1 MKKPNFLLKSE
12 RLVLKS
18 YNTLKNTHSDD
29 PAYAEMVSNHSSLR
43 RRHNSLV
50 RYARI
55 QEGFKRDRILDNLI
69 TKNSSSS
76 FKTIKAMRNSNKS
89 ISKLYVDKKI
99 FLGDQVPDGMFESIK
114 SLKTEPY
121 CLNQSSCFPD
131 FSAEYGH
138 ILDICKSGQQIP
150 PLTKEKTKKILDS
163 LKKSVNDI
171 YSITALHYLHAGDA
185 GLDHLCFLLNSIIS
199 NVNNAR
205 IKELNTIYAIV
216 LFKGHG
222 KDRSLD
228 RSYRTI
234 STCPLAAKALDCY
247 VRELSLHDWNNHQA
261 PTQFQGGRMSH
272 ELACLLLTET
282 LQHSL
287 NVSKLPVFAIFLDAK
302 SAFDRVL
309 KEILI
314 RNLFIAGTNDQR
326 LLFINERISNRR
338 TFCEFDRIMMGP
350 ILDIRGLEQGGIS
363 SSDEHKLY
371 NNEQAV
377 SSQLSKLGVQLRVD
391 TISCITLADDAV
403 LISNDITDL
412 YNLLFITIQYCN
424 KYQVQLVPDKTRLL
438 VFYKDQNSHIVKYS
452 KLISNISLYGQE
464 IPFSTTAEHLGVV
477 RTSSSSNIPNIVE
490 RLAAH
495 RRKLFSILPAGM
507 AHHHVANPAAS
518 LRAEQIYALP
528 VLLSGL
534 SSLVMTKSELEIASS
549 HYKNT
554 LRRLMKL
561 HDRTPESVIFFLA
574 GSLPFLALLHLRRF
588 SLFNM
593 ICHLPGNIL
602 NTLATST
609 LIEARPSSK
618 SWFQGIR
625 DLLIQYELPN
635 ALHLLETPMPRLKFK
650 KLCKLKVTEYWQ
662 QKLAQESHL
671 PSLKYLQASHLSL
684 CKPHPIWTSL
694 DGNPY

>member
-1 MKKPNFLLKSE
+1 
-12 RLVLKS
+12 
-18 YNTLKNTHSDD
+18 
-29 PAYAEMVSNHSSLR
+29 
-43 RRHNSLV
+43 
-50 RYARI
+50 
-55 QEGFKRDRILDNLI
+55 
-69 TKNSSSS
+69 
-76 FKTIKAMRNSNKS
+76 
-89 ISKLYVDKKI
+89 
-99 FLGDQVPDGMFESIK
+99 
-114 SLKTEPY
+114 
-121 CLNQSSCFPD
+121 
-131 FSAEYGH
+131 
-138 ILDICKSGQQIP
+138 
-150 PLTKEKTKKILDS
+150 
-163 LKKSVNDI
+163 
-171 YSITALHYLHAGDA
+171 
-185 GLDHLCFLLNSIIS
+185 
-199 NVNNAR
+199 
-205 IKELNTIYAIV
+205 
-216 LFKGHG
+216 
-222 KDRSLD
+222 
-228 RSYRTI
+228 
-234 STCPLAAKALDCY
+234 
-247 VRELSLHDWNNHQA
+247 
-261 PTQFQGGRMSH
+261 MSH

-282 LQHSL
+282 LQYSL

-326 LLFINERISNRR
+326 LLYIDKRISNRR
-338 TFCEFDRIMMGP
+338 TYCEFDRNMMGP
-350 ILDIRGLEQGGIS
+350 IFDTRGLEQGGIS

-391 TISCITLADDAV
+391 TVSCISLADDAV
-403 LISNDITDL
+403 LVSNDITDL

-452 KLISNISLYGQE
+452 KLISNISLYEQE
-464 IPFSTTAEHLGVV
+464 ITFSTTAEHLGVV

-507 AHHHVANPAAS
+507 AHHHVANPAAC

-534 SSLVMTKSELEIASS
+534 SSLVMTKSELDIASS

-561 HDRTPESVIFFLA
+561 HDRTPQSVIFFLA
-574 GSLPFLALLHLRRF
+574 GSLPFLALLHLRQL

-618 SWFQGIR
+618 SWFQGIQ
-625 DLLIQYELPN
+625 DLLYSMNCQMLSIC
-635 ALHLLETPMPRLKFK
+635 LKRQ
-650 KLCKLKVTEYWQ
+650 CQ
-662 QKLAQESHL
+662 
-671 PSLKYLQASHLSL
+671 
-684 CKPHPIWTSL
+684 
-694 DGNPY
+694 N